1 MIGDGILLVSPL
13 PENSADG
20 IRFVVDTSP
29 IRYSFFLIFS
39 KKSIFFFFFF
49 NTVRR
54 RRFEIFEISQVT
66 RSTTHNRPVTE
77 LLTSTSPLRK
87 GLDIRFPRFNDDTRQ
102 QSFRLHLS
110 GNARFPKIF
119 PSEINEFQRL
129 LERKGFAPSP

>member
-1 MIGDGILLVSPL
+1 MGMGFFLFLRFRRTPRMASASSSTLLQF
-13 PENSADG
+13 A
-20 IRFVVDTSP
+20 IRFF
-29 IRYSFFLIFS
+29 SFFRRNQS
-39 KKSIFFFFFF
+39 FFFFF